1 MLTKHRGLS
10 KTVGYFRKGPEFHW
24 RGRCIG
30 MKEESVCNFK
40 LAQQEEEEGGERF
53 LFFANCPPQ
62 GALSGPFLTVPKLN
76 HNKHVP

>member
-1 MLTKHRGLS
+1 
-10 KTVGYFRKGPEFHW
+10 
-24 RGRCIG
+24 

-40 LAQQEEEEGGERF
+40 LAQQEQEEEEGGERF